1 MPTKVP
7 LLDLQA
13 QYESLRPALL
23 EAIDRRLAS
32 GAWILGPAVEEFE
45 RTLGVD
51 LRVSH
56 AIGVASGTDALL
68 LALKALRIG
77 PGDEVVL
84 PTYTFFATAGA
95 VVNAG
100 ARPVFA
106 EMEDDSF
113 NLDPARLEECL
124 TPRTR
129 AVIAVHLFGQSA
141 RLDPILS
148 LCRARGIAVIEDAAQ
163 AIGATY
169 GETPVGGLGALGC
182 FSFYPTKNLGGAG
195 DGGLVTTQDDELAD
209 RVRLLRNH
217 GMRPRYVHHEVGY
230 NSRLDALQATILSVK
245 LAHLES
251 WNAAR
256 ARHAERYSRLFA
268 PMERIRPPSEIGL
281 GRHVWNQYVIRLRDG
296 NAERRDALRSHLA
309 EHGIGAEIY
318 YPIPLH
324 LQPCFASLGH
334 REGAFPLS
342 EAAAATSLALPVFP
356 EMTDEQQDHVV
367 ESIGAWLRA

>member
-1 MPTKVP
+1 MSIKVP

-13 QYESLRPALL
+13 QYQSLRPALL

-32 GAWILGPAVEEFE
+32 GAWILGPAVEELE
-45 RTLGVD
+45 RALGAD
-51 LRVSH
+51 LRVAH

-68 LALKALRIG
+68 LALKALRVG

-100 ARPVFA
+100 ARPIFA

-113 NLDPARLEECL
+113 NIDPARLEECL

-129 AVIAVHLFGQSA
+129 AVIVVHLFGQSA
-141 RLDPILS
+141 RLEPILS
-148 LCRARGIAVIEDAAQ
+148 LCRARGIPVIEDAAQ

-169 GETPVGGLGALGC
+169 GGAPVGGLGALGC

-195 DGGLVTTQDDELAD
+195 DGGLVTAQDDELAD

-245 LAHLES
+245 LTHLES

-256 ARHAERYSRLFA
+256 ARHADRYSRLFA
-268 PMERIRPPSEIGL
+268 ELERIRPPSEIGL

-296 NAERRDALRSHLA
+296 NSEQRDALRAHLA
-309 EHGIGAEIY
+309 DQGIGAEIY

-324 LQPCFASLGH
+324 LQPCFASLGG

-367 ESIGAWLRA
+367 GSIEAWLRA